1 MAWSN
6 YRPKKPG
13 ASKYRAEKVVV
24 DGELFDSKREARRW
38 NELRLRE
45 RAGEIKNLKRQ
56 VKYVLLPA
64 QREPDTKGKRGGNVK
79 GRVIEREVSYYADFV
94 YEDTFSGKLIVE
106 DAKGMRTDAYI
117 LKRKMLLY
125 FHGIRIREV

>member
-1 MAWSN
+1 MAWKG
-6 YRPKKPG
+6 YRPKMPEP
-13 ASKYRAEKVVV
+13 SKYKAQKVVV

-38 NELRLRE
+38 SELRLRE
-45 RAGEIKNLKRQ
+45 RAGEIKNLRRQ

-64 QREPDTKGKRGGNVK
+64 QREPDTKGKRGGNIK

-125 FHGIRIREV
+125 FYGIRIREV

>member
-1 MAWSN
+1 MAWTG
-6 YRPKKPG
+6 YRPKVPE
-13 ASKYRAEKVVV
+13 SKYKAQKVVV

-38 NELRLRE
+38 TELRLRE
-45 RAGEIKNLKRQ
+45 RAGEIRNLRRQ

-64 QREPDTKGKRGGNVK
+64 QREPDTKGKRGGTVK
-79 GRVIEREVSYYADFV
+79 GRVIEREVAYYADFV
-94 YEDTFSGKLIVE
+94 YEDAFSGKLIVE

-125 FHGIRIREV
+125 FYGIRIREV